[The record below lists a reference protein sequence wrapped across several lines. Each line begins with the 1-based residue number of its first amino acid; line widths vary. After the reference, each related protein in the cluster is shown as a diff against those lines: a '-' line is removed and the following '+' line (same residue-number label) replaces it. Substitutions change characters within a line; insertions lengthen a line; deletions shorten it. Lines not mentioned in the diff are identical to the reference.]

1 MRCGTSQLMQ
11 AIIYPSSV
19 HGTVQASASKSMS
32 QRAIAAALLA
42 NGRSTLRHIT
52 DCNDVQAAL
61 NIACTLGA
69 KICCRDNELLV
80 DGGFN
85 PSKDMLNCR
94 ESGLCMRMFAPIVA
108 LHGEMLTMTGEGSL
122 LKRPLGGVEA
132 VFTQLGI
139 SCTTHNGFLPLTLKG
154 PLRGG
159 SIRMDASLTSQL
171 LTGLLM
177 ALPLAANDS
186 EIEVLNLKS
195 KPYIDMTIALLSQ
208 FGIKTAH
215 NDYSRFQIKGG
226 QKYVP
231 TCYTVEGDWSGA
243 AFLLVAGAFN
253 GNVSVTNLSADSFQ
267 ADKLICEALQL
278 AGAHVYMGGSCEV
291 KKNELQA
298 FHFDAGECPDLVPP
312 LAALAAHCKGTTFIR
327 GAKRLKH
334 KESNRAAVL
343 QEEFAKLGVKIVI
356 QEDVMMIE
364 GGIVQ
369 GGAVHAHNDHRIAMA
384 LATAAVTSVSPV
396 TIEGADCINKSYP
409 NFFHDLKTLNI
420 HCHYE

>member
-1 MRCGTSQLMQ
+1 
-11 AIIYPSSV
+11 
-19 HGTVQASASKSMS
+19 
-32 QRAIAAALLA
+32 
-42 NGRSTLRHIT
+42 
-52 DCNDVQAAL
+52 
-61 NIACTLGA
+61 
-69 KICCRDNELLV
+69 
-80 DGGFN
+80 
-85 PSKDMLNCR
+85 
-94 ESGLCMRMFAPIVA
+94 MRMFAPIAA
-108 LHGEMLTMTGEGSL
+108 LHNEMLTITGSGSL
-122 LKRPLGGVEA
+122 LKRPLGGVET

-139 SCTTHNGFLPLTLKG
+139 NCTTQNGFLPLVVKG
-154 PLRGG
+154 PLKGG
-159 SIRMDASLTSQL
+159 SISMDASLTSQL

-186 EIEVLNLKS
+186 EIRVLNLKS

-208 FGIKTAH
+208 FGIEITH

-226 QKYVP
+226 QQYLP

-243 AFLLVAGAFN
+243 AFLLVAGALN
-253 GNVSVTNLSADSFQ
+253 GSVTVTNLAADSFQ

-278 AGAHVYMGGSCEV
+278 AGAHVYVSDNCVVE
-291 KKNELQA
+291 KNELRA

-312 LAALAAHCKGTTFIR
+312 LAALAAHCKGTTLIR
-327 GAKRLKH
+327 GASRLKH
-334 KESNRAAVL
+334 KESNRATAL

-356 QEDVMMIE
+356 QDDVMMIE

-369 GGAVHAHNDHRIAMA
+369 GGVVHAHNDHRIAMA
-384 LATAAVTSVSPV
+384 LATAAVVSCNPV